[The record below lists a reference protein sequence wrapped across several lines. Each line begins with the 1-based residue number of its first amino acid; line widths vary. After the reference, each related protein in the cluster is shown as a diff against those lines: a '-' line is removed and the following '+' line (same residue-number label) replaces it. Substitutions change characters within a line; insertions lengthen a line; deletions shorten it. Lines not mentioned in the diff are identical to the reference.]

1 LPEPPRKQRTM
12 HAPHLHAPHLH
23 GPHLHGSRG
32 QHMLPPDIDQQI
44 IDHPIDP
51 DVDLHS
57 PPQRNELIGH
67 HVSILAV
74 IALGGMVGAAVRYL
88 IESHHPA
95 APGSVPWA
103 TLFINVSGC
112 LLIGALMPAL
122 ETQFPGHRLARPFLA
137 TGVLGGYTTFSTY
150 CVESNQLL
158 RGGHVLVACSYL
170 AVTVV
175 AAVVA
180 ASIGQL
186 GSSVLV
192 ERARRARVRMGA
204 AAAKHTRSTA
214 R

>member
-1 LPEPPRKQRTM
+1 
-12 HAPHLHAPHLH
+12 
-23 GPHLHGSRG
+23 
-32 QHMLPPDIDQQI
+32 MLPADIDQQI
-44 IDHPIDP
+44 IEHPIDP

-57 PPQRNELIGH
+57 PQQRNELIGH
-67 HVSILAV
+67 HVGVLTM
-74 IALGGMVGAAVRYL
+74 IALGGIVGAAVRYL

-95 APGSVPWA
+95 APGAVPWA

-158 RGGHVLVACSYL
+158 RGDDVVVACSYL
-170 AVTVV
+170 AITV
-175 AAVVA
+175 AAGVVA
-180 ASIGQL
+180 ASTGQL

-192 ERARRARVRMGA
+192 ERARRRARVRMGA
-204 AAAKHTRSTA
+204 AAAKHTRSSA
-214 R
+214 P